1 MLLKGNTND
10 IVKQQCMELYNS
22 SIPMVTSSFP
32 IFSNSQVFIGNEEV
46 QGSIS
51 TKEPIEDHSKSKV
64 DMYLTKIQEIHERI
78 VASMDN
84 NEIYLSNY
92 MERLQKY
99 EGAYKASMAQSSETL
114 VDQFKV
120 LDDGFG
126 KSLKRLKPF
135 CEHFSKKKRSNIGST
150 SLDSFILPS
159 KVKRVS
165 MQEQLNC
172 NARKLMILHF
182 MTLVYK
188 IDNFVTFLFY
198 LKVILFDRMC

>member
-1 MLLKGNTND
+1 M
-10 IVKQQCMELYNS
+10 
-22 SIPMVTSSFP
+22 
-32 IFSNSQVFIGNEEV
+32 
-46 QGSIS
+46 
-51 TKEPIEDHSKSKV
+51 

-135 CEHFSKKKRSNIGST
+135 CEHLSKKKRSNIGSI

-172 NARKLMILHF
+172 NARKLTQEM
-182 MTLVYK
+182 
-188 IDNFVTFLFY
+188 
-198 LKVILFDRMC
+198 